1 MVNSAIM
8 GVSDQDIPFISN
20 AYICT
25 DVVFL
30 LMTFPSLIISTGGG
44 RTTTAMRAGKIR
56 KLIHCFADRR
66 VKKVKRVVRGRAWN
80 VNLNQYG
87 DYYSFAI
94 YKNGYHRS

>member
-1 MVNSAIM
+1 MRS
-8 GVSDQDIPFISN
+8 
-20 AYICT
+20 YIAQWIQQSG
-25 DVVFL
+25 L
-30 LMTFPSLIISTGGG
+30 QSRPSGGG

-56 KLIHCFADRR
+56 KLFHCFADRR